1 MLTKMEAVVISQ
13 KWVNEDKNLTTV
25 VRLKRT
31 GEEVTV
37 RFPHRMEA
45 GDKCWVMA

>member
-1 MLTKMEAVVISQ
+1 MEGTVISQ
-13 KWVNEDKNLTTV
+13 KWVSEDKNLITT

-45 GDKCWVMA
+45 GDTCWVTA